1 MKENN
6 MKFKEFSDN
15 QRRVYID
22 SIQLYDAYMDA
33 YQKSRAYRGGMHW
46 KKAKGREYLFRT
58 LDRYGNGKSL
68 GVRSEETEKTYQAFH
83 RAKKEIQGRLG
94 SLKDRM
100 REQARFCKAA
110 MIQRVPKVVSS
121 ILRVLDE
128 QKVLGQS
135 VTVVGTN
142 IMYAFEAAAGV
153 FFERSILATQDMDLM
168 WDTRPKL
175 ALVMDKGLMPGGMI
189 SLLKKADRSFER
201 MRRSKFRAVNKDG
214 YMVDLIKSM
223 PKDIRMNEKQR
234 MGDPGDLEAAEIRNL
249 QWLVSSPKFS
259 QVVIGEDGY
268 PSLMTGPDPRAFALH
283 KIWLSRQKDRNP
295 LKKNRDLK
303 QGLAIAQILMNYLPQ
318 YEFNKSEMRMFP
330 AHVRDEARKLIG

>member
-1 MKENN
+1 

-175 ALVMDKGLMPGGMI
+175 ALVMDKKLMPGGMI

-303 QGLAIAQILMNYLPQ
+303 QGLAIAQILINYLPQ

>member
-1 MKENN
+1 

-303 QGLAIAQILMNYLPQ
+303 QGLAIAQILINYLPQ
-318 YEFNKSEMRMFP
+318 YAFNKSEMRMFP